1 MFHQCLLLL
10 DEKHCDP
17 MDNLLLRV
25 LHQSSHLIHNH
36 HISNE
41 LHSKQIMMHNV
52 SGLCCTHR
60 GKAANAHV
68 HINTLGDHSLLMLI
82 NNWYRHNHNSVTDS
96 RLTLVRGSQYL
107 LMCVPSPHLTHK
119 QASTKNQGMAKQR
132 TRIQAASNNAYCV
145 LQSDHITKQHQNACL
160 LVSAMARSRQEV
172 WE

>member
-1 MFHQCLLLL
+1 
-10 DEKHCDP
+10 

-60 GKAANAHV
+60 GKAANARV
-68 HINTLGDHSLLMLI
+68 HINTLGDHSLLLLI
-82 NNWYRHNHNSVTDS
+82 NIWFDHNHNSVTDS
-96 RLTLVRGSQYL
+96 RLILVRGSQYL
-107 LMCVPSPHLTHK
+107 LMCFRSPHLTHK

-132 TRIQAASNNAYCV
+132 TRTYKQPVIMHTACCNQTISRSNTKKPAYWFQPWQGHSNRCG
-145 LQSDHITKQHQNACL
+145 SDSEKET
-160 LVSAMARSRQEV
+160 S
-172 WE
+172 